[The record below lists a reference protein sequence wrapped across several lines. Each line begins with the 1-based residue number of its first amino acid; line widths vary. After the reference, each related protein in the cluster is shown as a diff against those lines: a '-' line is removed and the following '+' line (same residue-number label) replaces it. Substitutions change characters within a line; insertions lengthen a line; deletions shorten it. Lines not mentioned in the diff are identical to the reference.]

1 MVLHVMMVHYQHE
14 LNTTALVFHLPG
26 DGSLGRC
33 FICPAAR
40 AHRAGIGPPHFETL
54 DLVTAGEIEAIANQI
69 IPSADGPGAREAGVI
84 FFIDRA
90 LSTFAADDREA
101 YRIGMAQFQQKRRE
115 LFPNSTTIASLT
127 NQQQIALIRAIEAS
141 EFFELLRTHTVLGFL
156 GNPSY
161 GGNRGGIG
169 WKQIGFEDRMM
180 YQPPFGY
187 YDAQV
192 NGEKK

>member
-1 MVLHVMMVHYQHE
+1 MAAWADVLSAQQHAP
-14 LNTTALVFHLPG
+14 TAPG
-26 DGSLGRC
+26 SD
-33 FICPAAR
+33 
-40 AHRAGIGPPHFETL
+40 PPHFETL

-84 FFIDRA
+84 YFIDRA

-127 NQQQIALIRAIEAS
+127 NQQQIALIHAIEAS

-180 YQPPFGY
+180 YQAPFGY